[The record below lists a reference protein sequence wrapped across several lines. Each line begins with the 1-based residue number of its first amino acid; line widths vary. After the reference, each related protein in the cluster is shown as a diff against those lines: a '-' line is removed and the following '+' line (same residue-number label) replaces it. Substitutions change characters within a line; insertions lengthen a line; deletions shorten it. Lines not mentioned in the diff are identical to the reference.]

1 MYEQISKNKR
11 LSYVLIVV
19 MTAFLI
25 VVGYIIGFA
34 VTGSGW
40 VGLVIAVVIAVAMSL
55 TGYFKGD
62 KIALATSHA
71 RLVTHDEAPQLFNV
85 VEEMSIASGNPMP
98 AVYII
103 PDSAPNAFATGRS
116 PDKSS
121 IAVTEGLI
129 EKMNREELQGVVAHE
144 MSHVRNYDILFA
156 TLVGVMVGAIALMA
170 DFFLRWSFF
179 GGSRRSSNDNS
190 GWIGM
195 ALMIMALVLAIL
207 APIAARMVQ
216 LAISRKREYLA
227 DASAVELTRNPTGLA
242 NALQKI
248 ADDEE
253 VLEVANRAT
262 AHLYIAQPIKK
273 FEKRSRGLFDTHPP
287 IQDRINILRAMA
299 HQGPVED
306 RPAAEQPSPAQ

>member
-25 VVGYIIGFA
+25 VFGFA
-34 VTGSGW
+34 IGYAATGIGW
-40 VGLVIAVVIAVAMSL
+40 FGVVIAVVIAVAMTL
-55 TGYFKGD
+55 TSYYKGD

-71 RLVTHDEAPQLFNV
+71 RQVTHDEAPQLFNV
-85 VEEMSIASGNPMP
+85 VEEMAIAAGNPVP

-103 PDSAPNAFATGRS
+103 DDSAPNAFATGRN
-116 PDKSS
+116 PEKSS
-121 IAVTEGLI
+121 IAVTQGLLDM
-129 EKMNREELQGVVAHE
+129 MNRDELQGVIAHE

-179 GGSRRSSNDNS
+179 GGSRRSNNNN
-190 GWIGM
+190 GILGV
-195 ALMIMALVLAIL
+195 IMLVVALVLAIL

-227 DASAVELTRNPTGLA
+227 DASAVELTRNPDGLA

-248 ADDEE
+248 DSDPE

-273 FEKRSRGLFDTHPP
+273 FEKKSRGLFDTHPP
-287 IQDRINILRAMA
+287 IQERIAILRAMA
-299 HQGPVED
+299 SGSAG
-306 RPAAEQPSPAQ
+306 AADQA

>member
-25 VVGYIIGFA
+25 VFGFVIGYVATGVGWFGLIIAVIIA
-34 VTGSGW
+34 VT
-40 VGLVIAVVIAVAMSL
+40 LSL
-55 TGYFKGD
+55 TSYYKGD
-62 KIALATSHA
+62 KIALATSRA
-71 RLVTHDEAPQLFNV
+71 RKVTHDEAPQLFNV
-85 VEEMSIASGNPMP
+85 VEEMAIASGNPVP

-103 PDSAPNAFATGRS
+103 DDSAPNAFATGRN
-116 PDKSS
+116 PQLSS
-121 IAVTEGLI
+121 IAVTQGLLD
-129 EKMNREELQGVVAHE
+129 KLNRDELQGVVAHE

-170 DFFLRWSFF
+170 DFFLRFSFL
-179 GGSRRSSNDNS
+179 GGGRRSSNNNS
-190 GWIGM
+190 GIFGV
-195 ALMIMALVLAIL
+195 IMVVVALVLAIL

-227 DASAVELTRNPTGLA
+227 DASAVELTRNPEGLA
-242 NALQKI
+242 SALEKI
-248 ADDEE
+248 SGDQE

-273 FEKRSRGLFDTHPP
+273 FEKKSRRLFDTHPP
-287 IQDRINILRAMA
+287 IEQRVAVLRAMA
-299 HQGPVED
+299 SG
-306 RPAAEQPSPAQ
+306 AATTAD

>member
-25 VVGYIIGFA
+25 VFGFVVGAAAFGGSVSGAIFGLIIA
-34 VTGSGW
+34 VI
-40 VGLVIAVVIAVAMSL
+40 IAVVMSL
-55 TGYFKGD
+55 TSYYKGD
-62 KIALATSHA
+62 KIALATSRA
-71 RLVTHDEAPQLFNV
+71 RAVTRDEQPQLLNV
-85 VEEMSIASGNPMP
+85 VEEMAIASGNPVP

-103 PDSAPNAFATGRS
+103 DDSAPNAFATGRK
-116 PDKSS
+116 PEMSS
-121 IAVTEGLI
+121 IAVTQGLLD
-129 EKMNREELQGVVAHE
+129 KMNRDELQGVIAHE

-170 DFFLRWSFF
+170 DFFLRFTFF
-179 GGSRRSSNDNS
+179 GGGRRSSNDNN
-190 GWIGM
+190 G
-195 ALMIMALVLAIL
+195 ALGAIMLVVALVLAIL

-227 DASAVELTRNPTGLA
+227 DASAVELTRNPEGLA
-242 NALQKI
+242 NALEKI
-248 ADDEE
+248 SGDEE

-273 FEKRSRGLFDTHPP
+273 FEKKSRGLFDTHPP
-287 IQDRINILRAMA
+287 IQERIAVLRAMA
-299 HQGPVED
+299 SG
-306 RPAAEQPSPAQ
+306 AAAVPE

>member
-11 LSYVLIVV
+11 LSYVLIVL

-25 VVGYIIGFA
+25 VFGFA
-34 VTGSGW
+34 VGYAATGIGW
-40 VGLVIAVVIAVAMSL
+40 FGVVIAVLIAGAMTL
-55 TGYFKGD
+55 TSYFKGD
-62 KIALATSHA
+62 KIALATSRA
-71 RLVTHDEAPQLFNV
+71 RPVTREEQPQLLNV
-85 VEEMSIASGNPMP
+85 VEEMAIASGNPVP

-103 PDSAPNAFATGRS
+103 DDSAPNAFATGRK
-116 PDKSS
+116 PELSS
-121 IAVTEGLI
+121 IAVTQGLLD
-129 EKMNREELQGVVAHE
+129 KMNREELQGVIAHE

-170 DFFLRWSFF
+170 DFFLRFTFF

-190 GWIGM
+190 GVFG
-195 ALMIMALVLAIL
+195 LIMLAVALVLAIL

-227 DASAVELTRNPTGLA
+227 DASAVELTRNPEGLA
-242 NALQKI
+242 NALEKI
-248 ADDEE
+248 SGDQE

-273 FEKRSRGLFDTHPP
+273 FEKKSRGLFDTHPP
-287 IQDRINILRAMA
+287 IQERIAVLRAMA
-299 HQGPVED
+299 SG
-306 RPAAEQPSPAQ
+306 AAGAAD

>member
-1 MYEQISKNKR
+1 MYEQIAKNKR

-25 VVGYIIGFA
+25 VFGFSIGYVA
-34 VTGSGW
+34 TGMGW
-40 VGLVIAVVIAVAMSL
+40 FGIVIAVVIAVAMTL
-55 TGYFKGD
+55 TSYYKGD

-71 RLVTHDEAPQLFNV
+71 RQVTHDEAPQLFNV
-85 VEEMSIASGNPMP
+85 VEEMAIASGNPVP

-103 PDSAPNAFATGRS
+103 DDSAPNAFATGRN
-116 PDKSS
+116 PEKSS
-121 IAVTEGLI
+121 IAVTQGLL
-129 EKMNREELQGVVAHE
+129 EMMNRDELQGVIAHE

-170 DFFLRWSFF
+170 DFFLRWSVF
-179 GGSRRSSNDNS
+179 GGSRRSSNNN
-190 GWIGM
+190 GM
-195 ALMIMALVLAIL
+195 LGVIMLVVALLLAIL

-216 LAISRKREYLA
+216 LAVSRKREYLA
-227 DASAVELTRNPTGLA
+227 DASAVELTRNPEGLA

-248 ADDEE
+248 DSDPE

-273 FEKRSRGLFDTHPP
+273 FEKKSRGLFDTHPP
-287 IQDRINILRAMA
+287 IQERIAILRAMA
-299 HQGPVED
+299 SCSAG
-306 RPAAEQPSPAQ
+306 AAGQA

>member
-25 VVGYIIGFA
+25 VFGFA
-34 VTGSGW
+34 VGYAATGIGW
-40 VGLVIAVVIAVAMSL
+40 FGVVIAVGIAVAMTL
-55 TGYFKGD
+55 TSYFKGD
-62 KIALATSHA
+62 KIALATSRAHP
-71 RLVTHDEAPQLFNV
+71 VTRDEAPQLLNV
-85 VEEMSIASGNPMP
+85 VEEMAIASGNPVP

-103 PDSAPNAFATGRS
+103 DDSAPNAFATGRK
-116 PDKSS
+116 PQLSS
-121 IAVTEGLI
+121 IAVTQGLLD
-129 EKMNREELQGVVAHE
+129 KMNRDELQGVIAHE

-170 DFFLRWSFF
+170 DFFLRFTFF
-179 GGSRRSSNDNS
+179 GGGRRSGGNNS
-190 GWIGM
+190 GVFG
-195 ALMIMALVLAIL
+195 LIMLVVALVLAIL

-227 DASAVELTRNPTGLA
+227 DASAVELTRNPEGLA
-242 NALQKI
+242 NALEKI
-248 ADDEE
+248 SGDQE

-273 FEKRSRGLFDTHPP
+273 FEKKSRGLFDTHPP
-287 IQDRINILRAMA
+287 IQERIAILRAMA
-299 HQGPVED
+299 SGSAG
-306 RPAAEQPSPAQ
+306 AAD

>member
-25 VVGYIIGFA
+25 VFGFA
-34 VTGSGW
+34 IGYAATGIGW
-40 VGLVIAVVIAVAMSL
+40 FGIVIAVVMAVAMTL
-55 TGYFKGD
+55 TSYYKGD

-71 RLVTHDEAPQLFNV
+71 RQVTHDEAPQLFNV
-85 VEEMSIASGNPMP
+85 VEEMAIASGNPVP

-103 PDSAPNAFATGRS
+103 DDSAPNAFATGRN
-116 PDKSS
+116 PEKSS
-121 IAVTEGLI
+121 IAVTQGLLDI
-129 EKMNREELQGVVAHE
+129 MNRDELQGVIAHE

-170 DFFLRWSFF
+170 DFFLRWSFL
-179 GGSRRSSNDNS
+179 GGSRRSNNN
-190 GWIGM
+190 GM
-195 ALMIMALVLAIL
+195 LGVIMLVVALVLAVL

-227 DASAVELTRNPTGLA
+227 DASAVELTRNPDGLA

-248 ADDEE
+248 DSDPE

-273 FEKRSRGLFDTHPP
+273 FEKKSRGLFDTHPP
-287 IQDRINILRAMA
+287 IQERIAILRAMA
-299 HQGPVED
+299 SGSAG
-306 RPAAEQPSPAQ
+306 AADQA

>member
-11 LSYVLIVV
+11 LSYVLIVI

-25 VVGYIIGFA
+25 VFGFSIGYAATGVGWFGI
-34 VTGSGW
+34 
-40 VGLVIAVVIAVAMSL
+40 VIAVMIAAAMTL

-71 RLVTHDEAPQLFNV
+71 RRVTHDEAPQLFNV
-85 VEEMSIASGNPMP
+85 VEEMAIASGNPMP

-103 PDSAPNAFATGRS
+103 DDSAPNAFATGRN
-116 PDKSS
+116 PEKSS
-121 IAVTEGLI
+121 IAVTQGLLD
-129 EKMNREELQGVVAHE
+129 KMNREELQGVIAHE

-179 GGSRRSSNDNS
+179 GGSRRSSDSNS
-190 GWIGM
+190 GILGVI
-195 ALMIMALVLAIL
+195 MIVVALVLAIL

-227 DASAVELTRNPTGLA
+227 DASAVELTRNPNGLA
-242 NALQKI
+242 SALQKI
-248 ADDEE
+248 SDDTEQ
-253 VLEVANRAT
+253 LEVANRAT

-273 FEKRSRGLFDTHPP
+273 FEKKSRGLFDTHPP
-287 IQDRINILRAMA
+287 IEMRIQILRAMA
-299 HQGPVED
+299 SGGAD
-306 RPAAEQPSPAQ
+306 ATAG